1 MNADV
6 IVTLNGLAG
15 IKSPSALVCAAF
27 MFTSPD
33 RPFSEHESRKHTLR
47 PQTTAQPH

>member
-27 MFTSPD
+27 MFTSTILAI
-33 RPFSEHESRKHTLR
+33 RYLQEFSQALQSK
-47 PQTTAQPH
+47 